1 MHECL
6 GRVIARMILAD
17 IIKVLEDGD
26 LETVGREDYGTL
38 ADRLTAHPKID
49 PVTGE
54 MFAFY
59 WKQVELPY
67 LTYQMFSKEGVLL
80 EPVPITIPERV
91 FIHDFAI
98 TENYAIFLDLSL
110 MMNGKVCNI
119 YQHEH

>member
-49 PVTGE
+49 PVTGLISNPKLQKLATLVVAE
-54 MFAFY
+54 FY
-59 WKQVELPY
+59 SFK
-67 LTYQMFSKEGVLL
+67 FNSSKCLC
-80 EPVPITIPERV
+80 I
-91 FIHDFAI
+91 
-98 TENYAIFLDLSL
+98 SKL
-110 MMNGKVCNI
+110 MQGNCVS
-119 YQHEH
+119 

>member
-1 MHECL
+1 LHE
-6 GRVIARMILAD
+6 GD
-17 IIKVLEDGD
+17 KPYIIKVLEDGD